1 MRYVWLYH
9 RWSCEHMSYIRCS
22 VAVLIVWACVCHV
35 MCGLFS
41 VCVCVCVY
49 MRVRVCVCM
58 CVYVCICVH
67 VCVCKCV
74 NPYSLLCSQHIVMLW
89 PAIARYLHRIK
100 EKILRGKLFKN
111 FLSNTLFMQ
120 NNYHMAQNFGGRK
133 LWRIAANKHFGRQN
147 IGGLAALHCKI
158 SRLKIFAW

>member
-1 MRYVWLYH
+1 
-9 RWSCEHMSYIRCS
+9 
-22 VAVLIVWACVCHV
+22 

-49 MRVRVCVCM
+49 ACACVCVHVCVCVYM
-58 CVYVCICVH
+58 CAC

-133 LWRIAANKHFGRQN
+133 LWRQKTLAAENF
-147 IGGLAALHCKI
+147 GGLLPI
-158 SRLKIFAW
+158 SILADKTLADWLPCTAKYLG